1 MDASALDASEARQLV
16 GPGRFT
22 RVFVENDAGQ
32 LEARLT
38 QFGNWELRLRPAG
51 AVDWR
56 LACRGDLDS
65 GALTRDPEPIG
76 IEEPLVR
83 GPLRIDP
90 AARTLSVSGE
100 PVHCPGIRFTLLVCL
115 AKRPERVVPAAE
127 LMQAAW
133 GSEDPTRGE
142 VLRSHI
148 NKLRVTLAK
157 AGAERMVINSWG
169 VGWRLWDRP
178 DLEVG

>member
-1 MDASALDASEARQLV
+1 MDASAIGPAQARDLL

-22 RVFVENDAGQ
+22 RVFVENETGQ
-32 LEARLT
+32 LEARLS
-38 QFGNWELRLRPAG
+38 QFGNWELHIRPAG
-51 AVDWR
+51 ATDWR

-65 GALTRDPEPIG
+65 GALSRDPEPVG
-76 IEEPLVR
+76 LEEPLVR

-90 AARTLSVSGE
+90 AARTLTVSGAE
-100 PVHCPGIRFTLLVCL
+100 VHCPGIRFTLLVCL

-133 GSEDPTRGE
+133 GNDDPSRLA
-142 VLRSHI
+142 VLRSHV
-148 NKLRVTLAK
+148 NKLRVTLAR
-157 AGAERMVINSWG
+157 AGAEKMVINSWG